1 MDFSFPTQDEICTAY
16 QGGEAEVLELF
27 GQVES
32 TVVTLPKTLQNQ
44 VEAIKDSNFIVIK
57 EKYLTLHHYLCEEY
71 FLIFSLLL
79 F

>member
-1 MDFSFPTQDEICTAY
+1 MDFNFPTQDEICTAY
-16 QGGEAEVLELF
+16 QGGEAEVPELF
-27 GQVES
+27 GG